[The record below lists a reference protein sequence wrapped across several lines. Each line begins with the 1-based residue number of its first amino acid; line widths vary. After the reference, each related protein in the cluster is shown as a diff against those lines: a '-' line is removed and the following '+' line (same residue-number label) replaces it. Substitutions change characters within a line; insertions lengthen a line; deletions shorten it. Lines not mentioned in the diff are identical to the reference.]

1 MNVAIKLTFAYGV
14 KENVFLHRNRF
25 GAHWVWYESGA
36 LRLAKPGDFASQ
48 DSVTI
53 AYGELPTP
61 Q

>member
-1 MNVAIKLTFAYGV
+1 MKNFKRYTQYITEVRNCDVMNYKT
-14 KENVFLHRNRF
+14 
-25 GAHWVWYESGA
+25 
-36 LRLAKPGDFASQ
+36 DFASQ

>member
-1 MNVAIKLTFAYGV
+1 MSSSLMEFKKTYWY
-14 KENVFLHRNRF
+14 RNQL

>member
-1 MNVAIKLTFAYGV
+1 MLLFGRASPADCADEDVHNPSVDGLQYV
-14 KENVFLHRNRF
+14 SDSFL
-25 GAHWVWYESGA
+25 
-36 LRLAKPGDFASQ
+36 LAKSGDFASQ